1 MFMHARTCS
10 RGCMLGRR
18 ACFSILVC
26 MLVLFLETSYVQGGI
41 VAYSKI
47 AMTFFMLS
55 DLVETV
61 CGQESQAIAGR
72 IR

>member
-26 MLVLFLETSYVQGGI
+26 MLVLFLERSYVRGI

-47 AMTFFMLS
+47 AMTFFKLS

-61 CGQESQAIAGR
+61 CGQESRAIAGR